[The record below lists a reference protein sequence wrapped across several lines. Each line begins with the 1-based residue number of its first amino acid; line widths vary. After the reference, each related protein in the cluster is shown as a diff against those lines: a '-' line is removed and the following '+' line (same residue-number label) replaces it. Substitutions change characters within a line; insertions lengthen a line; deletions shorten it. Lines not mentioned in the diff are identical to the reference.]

1 MVRKEYNTPGRSK
14 RYRNGF
20 NILFYGYRAAFC
32 RAFAATCMAGL
43 SWQAGAGEL
52 DRLCH
57 TLSELD
63 AGFDQR
69 LGRKIQMSTQIGN
82 LQIPEIRSFF
92 LSKLTVMGGTPNV
105 QGVDPE

>member
-1 MVRKEYNTPGRSK
+1 M
-14 RYRNGF
+14 
-20 NILFYGYRAAFC
+20 
-32 RAFAATCMAGL
+32 
-43 SWQAGAGEL
+43 WQAGAGEL